1 MCQGEG
7 DVLWFRSSAIEGIP
21 GQEVRMAVI
30 HPVARKMVATSLSLG
45 RRESMAGS
53 YVSIWLCDM
62 TMFSWLYL
70 AAQMEIR
77 QG

>member
-1 MCQGEG
+1 
-7 DVLWFRSSAIEGIP
+7 
-21 GQEVRMAVI
+21 MAVI
-30 HPVARKMVATSLSLG
+30 HPVARKMVGTSLSLG